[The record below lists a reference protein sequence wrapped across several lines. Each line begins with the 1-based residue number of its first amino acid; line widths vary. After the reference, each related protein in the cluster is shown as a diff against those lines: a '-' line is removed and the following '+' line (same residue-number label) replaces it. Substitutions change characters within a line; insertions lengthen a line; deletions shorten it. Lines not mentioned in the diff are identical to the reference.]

1 MTKSVKLVGIDLST
15 NPRDCGICILE
26 GDTVAHVSRGTAAF
40 EHPDWLVS
48 HCSGSEVV
56 AVDVPFGWPELFVAA
71 LADYEVGAALD
82 RDRKRY
88 RYRATD
94 VWITKNL
101 PQELSRS
108 VRPPIPLSVSTDKL
122 GATAMVGTILLAALA
137 DEFLL
142 SPRKGGEPR
151 SVIEVYPA
159 VSLWAWGLPHR
170 NLDTSAILETLRAA
184 FHLTIL
190 EENRYKLLA
199 SRHCLD
205 ALMAALTA
213 REYADRNT
221 FDPPQHV
228 PDDTLKVEGW
238 IRVPR
243 RAI

>member
-1 MTKSVKLVGIDLST
+1 VKLVGIDLST
-15 NPRDCGICILE
+15 NPRDCGICIFE
-26 GDTVAHVSRGTAAF
+26 GNTVVHVGWGKAAF

-56 AVDVPFGWPELFVAA
+56 AVDAPFGWPELFVAA
-71 LADYEVGAALD
+71 LADYEVGAALE

-88 RYRATD
+88 RYRTTD
-94 VWITKNL
+94 VWITENL
-101 PQELSRS
+101 PKKLLRN

-137 DEFLL
+137 DEFLI
-142 SPRKGGEPR
+142 SPHKGGKPR

-170 NLDTSAILETLRAA
+170 DLDAAATLETLQAA
-184 FHLTIL
+184 FHLVIS
-190 EENRYKLLA
+190 EADKHRLLG

-205 ALMAALTA
+205 ALVAALTA
-213 REYADRNT
+213 REYAGHNT
-221 FDPPQHV
+221 FDPPEHI

-238 IRVPR
+238 IRVPN